1 MVIGFR
7 SDPYEGEDNKT
18 AQRHESEID
27 EEVLDCGK
35 TVNFTYYDNLVGIA
49 NRMNHPNV
57 PEPQVAL
64 IFKKRNAELDIEGLE
79 RRLKKAKREKPKS
92 VQLYNQIGNFFRIKG
107 DTTKSIEC
115 FRRALAVSPHN
126 AEVSIKIHTLIIFVY
141 CLFNLVKFICLPINK
156 QLLKYNV

>member
-1 MVIGFR
+1 MSTHLHILFR
-7 SDPYEGEDNKT
+7 SDSYDSDTNKT
-18 AQRHESEID
+18 NQHSDID
-27 EEVLDCGK
+27 DEVLDCGK

-126 AEVSIKIHTLIIFVY
+126 AEVGLKCYEMYVGHAKIMVPILSILSF
-141 CLFNLVKFICLPINK
+141 L
-156 QLLKYNV
+156 